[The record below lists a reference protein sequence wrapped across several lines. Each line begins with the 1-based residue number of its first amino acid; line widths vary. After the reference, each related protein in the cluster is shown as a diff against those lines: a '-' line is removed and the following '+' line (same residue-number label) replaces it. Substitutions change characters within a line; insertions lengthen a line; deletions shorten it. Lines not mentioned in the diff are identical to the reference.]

1 MIWILSIMIYQQSIL
16 SHWADP
22 GGREWPITSLVTLV
36 STDVTWQPS
45 NWQTSN
51 GWLFYSVCCVMRG
64 FLVYFGKCL
73 KKILMNMPLLCCLN
87 PHFIVDPNNT
97 ETTHPDSKYWG
108 SNQIRALTTGSA
120 PWVCR
125 KKNTQEVLPTQGQG
139 VTSVIVLS
147 PSSISTSVGRIVW
160 LVR

>member
-1 MIWILSIMIYQQSIL
+1 MRGDADTQSEYSVVSATFLFSKNSLLTNLSTHNKTLYRLLIVVLHFSIVTSSLNILIWILSIMIYQQSIL

-51 GWLFYSVCCVMRG
+51 SWLFYSVCCVMRG

-73 KKILMNMPLLCCLN
+73 TFRKEIQILNSYVYVSCI
-87 PHFIVDPNNT
+87 F
-97 ETTHPDSKYWG
+97 
-108 SNQIRALTTGSA
+108 
-120 PWVCR
+120 
-125 KKNTQEVLPTQGQG
+125 
-139 VTSVIVLS
+139 
-147 PSSISTSVGRIVW
+147 
-160 LVR
+160 